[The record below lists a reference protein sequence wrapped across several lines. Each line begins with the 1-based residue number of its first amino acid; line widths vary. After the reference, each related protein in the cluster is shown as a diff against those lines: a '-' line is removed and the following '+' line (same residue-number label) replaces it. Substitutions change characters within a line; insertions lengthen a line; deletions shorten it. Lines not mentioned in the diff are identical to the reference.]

1 MVIHIEYKNKMYKGE
16 CSPFY
21 CVESAIHEM
30 MGYILEVYINGFF
43 YSIKGPDIESCI
55 STLYNKLYD

>member
-1 MVIHIEYKNKMYKGE
+1 MYKGE

-30 MGYILEVYINGFF
+30 MGYILEVYINGSF

-55 STLYNKLYD
+55 NTLYNKLYD